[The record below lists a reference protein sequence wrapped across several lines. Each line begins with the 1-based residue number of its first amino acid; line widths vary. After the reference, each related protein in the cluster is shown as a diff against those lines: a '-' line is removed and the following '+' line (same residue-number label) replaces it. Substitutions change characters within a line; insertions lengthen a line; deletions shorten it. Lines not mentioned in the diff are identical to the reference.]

1 MSEHRTHDRPDTAA
15 ADAPADTRHGGWWSK
30 IIPRFLGVAPVA
42 VWGAE
47 LEDDDSPQE
56 RPQKAVG

>member
-1 MSEHRTHDRPDTAA
+1 MSEHRTHARPDTAA
-15 ADAPADTRHGGWWSK
+15 ADAREGGWWSK
-30 IIPRFLGVAPVA
+30 FVPLFLGVPPVA